1 MFLDVFVIPFKS
13 RNKTVFDDQSC
24 ICKLSFTKIVDVAS
38 CRIEVIRL
46 SSYTAVIDLGID
58 F

>member
-1 MFLDVFVIPFKS
+1 MINPAFV
-13 RNKTVFDDQSC
+13 NWVLQ
-24 ICKLSFTKIVDVAS
+24 KLKVDVAS

-46 SSYTAVIDLGID
+46 SSYIAVIDLGID